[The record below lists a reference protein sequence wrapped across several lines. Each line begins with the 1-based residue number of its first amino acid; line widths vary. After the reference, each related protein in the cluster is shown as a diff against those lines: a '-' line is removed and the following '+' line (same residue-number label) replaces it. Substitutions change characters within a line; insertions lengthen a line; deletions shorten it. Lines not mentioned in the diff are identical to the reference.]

1 MSRPGPIAQLV
12 ASPNA
17 DPGVA
22 SSILARCHTFMEIG
36 HEIIPTVPLIQE
48 GLLSFTIE
56 SICTKYWLSAL
67 SSLPRKK
74 VWLGELT
81 ILT

>member
-1 MSRPGPIAQLV
+1 MSRPGPIVQSV

-22 SSILARCHTFMEIG
+22 SSILARSHTFMEIG
-36 HEIIPTVPLIQE
+36 YEIIPTVPLIQE

>member
-1 MSRPGPIAQLV
+1 MSRPGPIAQMV
-12 ASPNA
+12 VSTNA
-17 DPGVA
+17 DIGVA
-22 SSILARCHTFMEIG
+22 SSILARSHTFMEIG

-56 SICTKYWLSAL
+56 SICTKDWLSAL